1 MNTKLNTQSI
11 TKRLVR
17 QRNLAAIAGLLLMAV
32 GTASASSEAWAVTA
46 NTTYVCVSKTT
57 NLVYLKAKCGKAE
70 RRVAFKTAIA
80 TNGTNGIDGSKGE
93 SAYETWLKAGNLGT
107 TTEFL
112 RSLKGTDGSAGPA
125 GTSANLPFFQRLEGS
140 LTCDEKWRT
149 VTISVYANNQ
159 AGVDRQQALAGCAQP
174 DWAKQYFQF
183 PDANPITLVSN
194 AYGTPVVT
202 NQQTRINNVMVDN
215 PYAPKKTTVSYS
227 AVVEVHP
234 PTGWALCTNTD
245 PQITFISGTGYPKI
259 GLDGANGSTYFA
271 VNSNRATITGT
282 FTTTNSGSFTS
293 TNRYIWPFAQIC
305 GPDSSTPSGFGI
317 TSVSNEI
324 LLPDVQ
330 P

>member
-1 MNTKLNTQSI
+1 MNTKPNTQSI
-11 TKRLVR
+11 TKHLVR

-32 GTASASSEAWAVTA
+32 GTATASSEAWAVTA

-125 GTSANLPFFQRLEGS
+125 GTSPSLPFFQRLEGS

-194 AYGTPVVT
+194 TYGTPVVT
-202 NQQTRINNVMVDN
+202 NQQTRINNVLVDN

-234 PTGWALCTNTD
+234 PTGWELCTNTD

-259 GLDGANGSTYFA
+259 GLDGSLDTTYFA
-271 VNSNRATITGT
+271 AVNNRATLT
-282 FTTTNSGSFTS
+282 GSFSVTNTS
-293 TNRYIWPFAQIC
+293 LLSASNQYLYVSASLC
-305 GPDSSTPSGFGI
+305 GPDSSTPSGLGI
-317 TSVSNEI
+317 KTVSTEL
-324 LLPDVQ
+324 LLPAVN